1 MRAGLPDGISWH
13 CTRRGMR
20 AHNMTWTAIV
30 ALLGQLAD
38 SVWNNVVK
46 DMSFEKAL
54 VLTGAVWG
62 TVHAVR
68 ELFGFKWPA
77 FRRHGLPR
85 KIFNLAI
92 ALAILPFLS
101 ELLTFTVMA
110 ITHRNVAPHADYIL
124 FGLVF
129 LACCYIVFDLW
140 RRPTFRFANLFDQFA
155 LPFLPGG
162 AFLGFKVAEHAAW
175 WII

>member
-1 MRAGLPDGISWH
+1 
-13 CTRRGMR
+13 
-20 AHNMTWTAIV
+20 MTWTVIV
-30 ALLGQLAD
+30 ALLGQLVD

-54 VLTGAVWG
+54 VLTSAVWG

-68 ELFGFKWPA
+68 EFFALKWPV

-85 KIFNLAI
+85 KFFNLAI
-92 ALAILPFLS
+92 ALAVLPFLS
-101 ELLTFTVMA
+101 ELLTFAVMA
-110 ITHRNVAPHADYIL
+110 LTHRNVAPHADYIL

-129 LACCYIVFDLW
+129 LVGCYIVFDLW
-140 RRPTFRFANLFDQFA
+140 RRPTFRLGNLFDQFA

-175 WII
+175 WWIV